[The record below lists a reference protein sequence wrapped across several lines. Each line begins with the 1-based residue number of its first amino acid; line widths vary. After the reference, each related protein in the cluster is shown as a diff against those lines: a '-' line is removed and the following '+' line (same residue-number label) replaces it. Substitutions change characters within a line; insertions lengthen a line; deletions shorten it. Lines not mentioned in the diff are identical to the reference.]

1 MKSDRSKVLSLQKWK
16 TWKIPGPN
24 SYDENWNLQVLCEEY
39 HYLCNGKM
47 FRYESEID
55 METPPCLSM
64 PIQKKA
70 NGENVKKEL
79 TQKDLLRGTC
89 IDEFPC

>member
-1 MKSDRSKVLSLQKWK
+1 
-16 TWKIPGPN
+16 
-24 SYDENWNLQVLCEEY
+24 
-39 HYLCNGKM
+39 M